1 MSIQPDQRL
10 ISADDHMDIYVL
22 PDDLWQTRLPKTFRE
37 RGPRVV
43 ETDDGPYWQCEGKTF
58 SPYGRKSK
66 GFLSADDFG
75 FRPSQP
81 AERIKDMDRD
91 GVYSHVIYSPTTT
104 ALKIEEPGL
113 KVECLK
119 AYNDWAAEFNEH
131 DRNRLIALPDIPSDD
146 PASAAAELQRCI
158 EMGHRGVI
166 ISSVADTIRR
176 GVKPI
181 FDESWHRF
189 WDIAQEA
196 RTPIHIHLGGG
207 LHSIEPVLRSWRFAA
222 MVAVAP
228 VQLDEVLAGMIFS
241 GILEKRPEVNFV
253 LGEAGLGWIPYIL
266 ERMDHELH
274 KFGRSSRITGSRCC
288 QARFSIARF
297 WSPMRTKSSGL
308 SASRGSASTMSCGPP
323 TTPTATAHG
332 PNHARP
338 SPIHLWHRWAKR
350 RSARSPGKTQPAFTT
365 SNSDQSRRGRPSMLP
380 QRC

>member
-1 MSIQPDQRL
+1 MSLDPNQRL

-22 PDDLWQTRLPKTFRE
+22 PEDLWQTRLPKAYRDK
-37 RGPRVV
+37 GPRVV
-43 ETDDGPYWQCEGKTF
+43 DTDDGPYWQCEGRTF

-274 KFGRSSRITGSRCC
+274 KFGP
-288 QARFSIARF
+288 Q
-297 WSPMRTKSSGL
+297 L
-308 SASRGSASTMSCGPP
+308 ED
-323 TTPTATAHG
+323 
-332 PNHARP
+332 
-338 SPIHLWHRWAKR
+338 HRLE
-350 RSARSPGKTQPAFTT
+350 
-365 SNSDQSRRGRPSMLP
+365 MLP
-380 QRC
+380 SEIFHRQVLVTYEDEEFGVECIPRIGFDNVMWASDYPHGDSTWPESRKAIAESPLASLGEEAVRKITWENAARVYHIE